1 MLEHKVINNLNNSL
15 ELKKKMLNLLK
26 TCPKN
31 KFSIDRKLE
40 TQARSN
46 TNETL
51 DLAIIFNR

>member
-15 ELKKKMLNLLK
+15 ELKKMLNLLK

-31 KFSIDRKLE
+31 KISIDRKLE

>member
-15 ELKKKMLNLLK
+15 ELKKMLNLLK